1 MQGLF
6 KTPCRN
12 IKSGGL
18 IPHLSQRYEIP
29 INPIIAQYRYAHR
42 FRASKFHLQY
52 AFKKTSDL
60 HTNAVQSQFEEMFM
74 RVLLTNDDGVQ
85 APGLLA
91 LAKSIRSLAQVYVVA
106 PHRNWSASGHVKTMH
121 RPLRVWQT
129 QLADS
134 TPALSTDGAPSDCV
148 ALALLGLIEE
158 PIDLVISGIN
168 PHANIGHDLT
178 YSSTVMAALEADIA
192 GIPGIAFSLD
202 SPQDHVGPL
211 DYVPS
216 AEVAKIVI
224 QQLSHK
230 QSLLQIPLNVN
241 IPYGPIKEMRGV
253 KITRQG
259 TRIYRD
265 ALVQRVDPRGERYY
279 WIGGDA
285 PTGVAEPGTD
295 FWALSEGFVSI
306 TPLKTDLTA
315 DEVIPQL
322 SALNLTLD

>member
-1 MQGLF
+1 MH
-6 KTPCRN
+6 
-12 IKSGGL
+12 I
-18 IPHLSQRYEIP
+18 
-29 INPIIAQYRYAHR
+29 
-42 FRASKFHLQY
+42 
-52 AFKKTSDL
+52 
-60 HTNAVQSQFEEMFM
+60 
-74 RVLLTNDDGVQ
+74 LLTNDDGIF
-85 APGLLA
+85 APGLIA
-91 LAKSIRSLAQVYVVA
+91 LVDPLGTLGTLSIIA
-106 PHRNWSASGHVKTMH
+106 PNRNWSASGHVKTMH

-129 QLADS
+129 QLADG

-158 PIDLVISGIN
+158 PIDLVVSGIN

-178 YSSTVMAALEADIA
+178 YSSTVMAALEAVIA

-202 SPQDHVGPL
+202 SPQDHVEPL
-211 DYVPS
+211 NYAPS
-216 AEVAKIVI
+216 AEVARIVI
-224 QQLSHK
+224 QQLTHEKSPPP
-230 QSLLQIPLNVN
+230 IPLNVN
-241 IPYGPIKEMRGV
+241 VPYGPIEEMRGV

-265 ALVQRVDPRGERYY
+265 ALDERIDPRGERYY

-322 SALNLTLD
+322 SGLNLTLD